1 MFRKIVISLSKIC
14 FYTFCTIL
22 IGFFISQ
29 AVAGNIIDYI
39 DFIGLEDFNRQISEF
54 FNIMN

>member
-1 MFRKIVISLSKIC
+1 MFRKIVISLSRVC
-14 FYTFCTIL
+14 FYTFCIVL

-39 DFIGLEDFNRQISEF
+39 EFIGLDDFNQQITDF
-54 FNIMN
+54 FKIMD